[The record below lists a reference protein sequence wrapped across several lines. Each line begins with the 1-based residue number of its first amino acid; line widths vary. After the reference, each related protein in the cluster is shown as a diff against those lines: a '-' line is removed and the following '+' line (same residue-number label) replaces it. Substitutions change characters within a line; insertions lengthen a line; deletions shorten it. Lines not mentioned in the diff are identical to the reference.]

1 MVDDAREAA
10 WAALMALAARP
21 DAAAIRPLFVADP
34 DRFARFSRQAGD
46 VLLDFSK
53 TAISDAVLDALFA
66 LAEASDVAGFR
77 ARLFQGAAVNSTE
90 GRAALHMALRAAPE
104 DQFSAGTENI
114 MPEMLSVRARMEAF
128 TRAVHEGRILTAT
141 GQRFTDVLNIGIGG
155 SDLGP
160 AMVARAL
167 WTDKAPLR
175 GHYLANV
182 DGHAWAEMQAKLD
195 PTRTLVL
202 VASKTFTTQETM
214 ANAAL
219 ARDWLRE
226 AVGEAGA
233 AQHMAALSTNLA
245 ATSAFG
251 IAPER
256 VFGFRD
262 WVGGRFSLWSA
273 IGLSL
278 ALTLGWDAFAR
289 LLAGARV
296 MDQHFRNAPLSENLP
311 VLLALVEVWHVNGL
325 GYPSRAVLPYDERL
339 ARLPA
344 HLQQLEME
352 SLGKRVALSGTSLQ
366 RASGPVVYGEPDTD
380 AQHSFMQLLHQ
391 GTTPVPVESILV
403 ARPDHAHADSLR
415 KLLAD
420 GFAQAEAL
428 QMRKGETAVIAEMHS
443 ARVAEAEITRLLPD
457 RIFPDDRTSVPM
469 SLHFRNAP
477 LSKNQPVLLELVE
490 TRHVNGLGYT
500 SRTLLLFYDER
511 LARLQVHL
519 QPLEMESLGKRV
531 AVSGAA
537 LNRASGPVVFGE
549 PGTNAQ
555 HSFMQLL
562 HQGTTPVPVDF
573 ILVARPDHAHADSHR
588 KLLANGLAQAE
599 ALLNGKDAAA
609 VTAEMRVAGVAEAEI
624 ARLLPHRVFPGDRPS
639 VTMLLPQLDAYTLGQ
654 LVALYEHKVAV
665 LGALWGINPF
675 DQWGVELGKQL
686 AGAILAELNAGAPR
700 KGAHNGSTAG
710 LISRI
715 AALWPEG
722 HT

>member
-1 MVDDAREAA
+1 MDFIASKAA
-10 WAALMALAARP
+10 WAALMELAARP
-21 DAAAIRPLFVADP
+21 GAAAIRPLFTADP
-34 DRFARFSRQAGD
+34 DRFTRYSLSAGD

-53 TAISDAVLDALFA
+53 TAISDTVMEALVR
-66 LAEASDVAGFR
+66 LAEARDVAGFR
-77 ARLFQGAAVNSTE
+77 ARLFAGSAVNETE
-90 GRAALHMALRAAPE
+90 GRAALHMALRAEAGDAFRAGSE
-104 DQFSAGTENI
+104 DI
-114 MPEMLSVRARMEAF
+114 MPEVLAVRARMETF
-128 TRAVHEGRILTAT
+128 TRAVHEGRILTAK
-141 GQRFTDVLNIGIGG
+141 GERFTDVLNIGIGG

-167 WTDKAPLR
+167 WTNGSPLR

-195 PTRTLVL
+195 PARTLVL

-296 MDQHFRNAPLSENLP
+296 MDQHFCDAPLPQNLP

-339 ARLPA
+339 ARFPA
-344 HLQQLEME
+344 HLQQ
-352 SLGKRVALSGTSLQ
+352 V
-366 RASGPVVYGEPDTD
+366 
-380 AQHSFMQLLHQ
+380 
-391 GTTPVPVESILV
+391 
-403 ARPDHAHADSLR
+403 
-415 KLLAD
+415 
-420 GFAQAEAL
+420 
-428 QMRKGETAVIAEMHS
+428 
-443 ARVAEAEITRLLPD
+443 
-457 RIFPDDRTSVPM
+457 
-469 SLHFRNAP
+469 
-477 LSKNQPVLLELVE
+477 
-490 TRHVNGLGYT
+490 
-500 SRTLLLFYDER
+500 
-511 LARLQVHL
+511 
-519 QPLEMESLGKRV
+519 EMESLGKRV
-531 AVSGAA
+531 AVSGAP
-537 LNRASGPVVFGE
+537 LHRASGPVVFGE

-555 HSFMQLL
+555 HSFIQAL

-573 ILVARPDHAHADSHR
+573 ILIARPDHAHADSHR

-609 VTAEMRVAGVAEAEI
+609 VSAEMRAAGVAEAEI
-624 ARLLPHRVFPGDRPS
+624 ARLLPHRLFPGDRPS
-639 VTMLLPQLDAYTLGQ
+639 VTMLLPRLDAYTLGQ

-686 AGAILAELNAGAPR
+686 AGAILPELSAGAPR
-700 KGAHNGSTAG
+700 QGAHDGSTAG

-722 HT
+722 HA

>member
-1 MVDDAREAA
+1 MAGDKSEAA

-21 DAAAIRPLFVADP
+21 DAAAIRPLFAADR

-46 VLLDFSK
+46 ILLDFSK
-53 TAISDAVLDALFA
+53 TALSDEVLKALLA
-66 LAEASDVAGFR
+66 LAEARDVAGFR
-77 ARLFQGAAVNSTE
+77 ARLFTGAAVNATE

-104 DQFSAGTENI
+104 DDFRAGTENV
-114 MPEMLSVRARMEAF
+114 MPEVLSVRARMEEF
-128 TRAVHEGRILTAT
+128 TRAIHEGRILTAK
-141 GQRFTDVLNIGIGG
+141 GERFTDVLNIGIGG

-182 DGHAWAEMQAKLD
+182 DGHAWAEIETKLD

-214 ANAAL
+214 ANAGL
-219 ARDWLRE
+219 AREWLS
-226 AVGEAGA
+226 AALGEAGA

-251 IAPER
+251 I
-256 VFGFRD
+256 
-262 WVGGRFSLWSA
+262 S
-273 IGLSL
+273 
-278 ALTLGWDAFAR
+278 R
-289 LLAGARV
+289 LLAGARL
-296 MDQHFRNAPLSENLP
+296 MDQHFRDAPLTENLP
-311 VLLALVEVWHVNGL
+311 VLLALVEIWHVNGL

-352 SLGKRVALSGTSLQ
+352 SLGKRVA
-366 RASGPVVYGEPDTD
+366 
-380 AQHSFMQLLHQ
+380 
-391 GTTPVPVESILV
+391 
-403 ARPDHAHADSLR
+403 
-415 KLLAD
+415 
-420 GFAQAEAL
+420 
-428 QMRKGETAVIAEMHS
+428 
-443 ARVAEAEITRLLPD
+443 
-457 RIFPDDRTSVPM
+457 
-469 SLHFRNAP
+469 
-477 LSKNQPVLLELVE
+477 
-490 TRHVNGLGYT
+490 
-500 SRTLLLFYDER
+500 
-511 LARLQVHL
+511 
-519 QPLEMESLGKRV
+519 
-531 AVSGAA
+531 VSGAA
-537 LNRASGPVVFGE
+537 LNRDSGPVVFGE

-599 ALLNGKDAAA
+599 ALLMGKDEAA
-609 VTAEMRVAGVAEAEI
+609 VTAEMRAAGVAGAEI

-639 VTMLLPQLDAYTLGQ
+639 VTMLLPRLDAYTLGQ

-675 DQWGVELGKQL
+675 EQWGVGLGKQL
-686 AGAILAELNAGAPR
+686 ANVILPELSAGAPQR
-700 KGAHNGSTAG
+700 PHDGSTAG
-710 LISRI
+710 LIGKL

-722 HT
+722 RA

>member
-1 MVDDAREAA
+1 MIKDESEAA

-21 DAAAIRPLFVADP
+21 DAAAIRPLFTADLN
-34 DRFARFSRQAGD
+34 RFARFSHQAGD
-46 VLLDFSK
+46 ILLDFSK
-53 TAISDAVLDALFA
+53 TALSDEVLKALLA
-66 LAEASDVAGFR
+66 LAEARDVVGFR
-77 ARLFQGAAVNSTE
+77 ARLFAGASVNETE
-90 GRAALHMALRAAPE
+90 GRAALHVALRATPE
-104 DQFSAGTENI
+104 DQFCAGTENI
-114 MPEMLSVRARMEAF
+114 MPEILSVRARMEAF
-128 TRAVHEGRILTAT
+128 TRAVHEGRILTAS

-167 WTDKAPLR
+167 WAPGAPLR

-219 ARDWLRE
+219 ARDWLRTSL
-226 AVGEAGA
+226 GDAGTC
-233 AQHMAALSTNLA
+233 QHMAALSTNLA

-251 IAPER
+251 ISPER

-262 WVGGRFSLWSA
+262 WVGGRYSLWSA

-311 VLLALVEVWHVNGL
+311 VLLALVEAWHVNGL
-325 GYPSRAVLPYDERL
+325 GYPSRAVLAYDERL

-344 HLQQLEME
+344 HLQQVEME
-352 SLGKRVALSGTSLQ
+352 SLGKRVALSG
-366 RASGPVVYGEPDTD
+366 
-380 AQHSFMQLLHQ
+380 
-391 GTTPVPVESILV
+391 
-403 ARPDHAHADSLR
+403 
-415 KLLAD
+415 
-420 GFAQAEAL
+420 
-428 QMRKGETAVIAEMHS
+428 
-443 ARVAEAEITRLLPD
+443 
-457 RIFPDDRTSVPM
+457 
-469 SLHFRNAP
+469 AP
-477 LSKNQPVLLELVE
+477 L
-490 TRHVNGLGYT
+490 H
-500 SRTLLLFYDER
+500 
-511 LARLQVHL
+511 
-519 QPLEMESLGKRV
+519 
-531 AVSGAA
+531 
-537 LNRASGPVVFGE
+537 RASGPVVFGE

-562 HQGTTPVPVDF
+562 HQGITPVPVDF

-599 ALLNGKDAAA
+599 ALLMGKDEAA
-609 VTAEMRVAGVAEAEI
+609 VTAEMRAAGMAEAEI

-639 VTMLLPQLDAYTLGQ
+639 VTMLLPRLDAFTLGQ

-686 AGAILAELNAGAPR
+686 ASAILPELSAGAPT
-700 KGAHNGSTAG
+700 KSHDLSTAA
-710 LISRI
+710 LIGKI
-715 AALWPEG
+715 ATLWPEG
-722 HT
+722 HS

>member
-1 MVDDAREAA
+1 MAEDKSEAA
-10 WAALMALAARP
+10 WAALMALAAQP
-21 DAAAIRPLFVADP
+21 GAAEIRPLFAADP
-34 DRFARFSRQAGD
+34 DRFARYSRQAGD

-53 TAISDAVLDALFA
+53 TALSDEVLAALLA
-66 LAEASDVAGFR
+66 LAEARDVAGFR
-77 ARLFQGAAVNSTE
+77 ARLFAGAAVNATE
-90 GRAALHMALRAAPE
+90 GRAALHMALRAAPD
-104 DQFSAGTENI
+104 DQFSAGIENI
-114 MPEMLSVRARMEAF
+114 MPELLAVRARMEAF
-128 TRAVHEGRILTAT
+128 SRAVHEGRILTAK

-219 ARDWLRE
+219 ARDWLR
-226 AVGEAGA
+226 AALGEAGA
-233 AQHMAALSTNLA
+233 SQHMAALSTNLA
-245 ATSAFG
+245 ATGAFG
-251 IAPER
+251 ISPDR

-278 ALTLGWDAFAR
+278 ALTLGLDAFAR
-289 LLAGARV
+289 LLAGARL
-296 MDQHFRNAPLSENLP
+296 MDQHFRDAPLAQNLP
-311 VLLALVEVWHVNGL
+311 VLLALVEIWHVNGMA
-325 GYPSRAVLPYDERL
+325 YPSRAVLPYDERL
-339 ARLPA
+339 A
-344 HLQQLEME
+344 QQLEME
-352 SLGKRVALSGTSLQ
+352 SLGKRVALSG
-366 RASGPVVYGEPDTD
+366 A
-380 AQHSFMQLLHQ
+380 
-391 GTTPVPVESILV
+391 
-403 ARPDHAHADSLR
+403 
-415 KLLAD
+415 
-420 GFAQAEAL
+420 AL
-428 QMRKGETAVIAEMHS
+428 Q
-443 ARVAEAEITRLLPD
+443 
-457 RIFPDDRTSVPM
+457 
-469 SLHFRNAP
+469 
-477 LSKNQPVLLELVE
+477 
-490 TRHVNGLGYT
+490 
-500 SRTLLLFYDER
+500 
-511 LARLQVHL
+511 
-519 QPLEMESLGKRV
+519 
-531 AVSGAA
+531 
-537 LNRASGPVVFGE
+537 RASGPVVFGE

-599 ALLNGKDAAA
+599 ALLMGKDEAA
-609 VTAEMRVAGVAEAEI
+609 VIAEMRKAGAAEAEI
-624 ARLLPHRVFPGDRPS
+624 TRLLPHRVFPGDRPS
-639 VTMLLPQLDAYTLGQ
+639 VTILLPRLDSFTLGQ

-686 AGAILAELNAGAPR
+686 ANVILPELSAGAAQRP
-700 KGAHNGSTAG
+700 HDGSTAG
-710 LISRI
+710 LIGKL

-722 HT
+722 HA